1 MTSLKRTLRPSEEL
15 TLFPIEIAG
24 RSSRA
29 SFDEFPAVVPPA
41 TVRDRRDVMNGR
53 LLEGLTIVGYFGIP
67 RILGCDEIP
76 EKLVAFSE
84 AVSKSR
90 QPDPEAWVHFYED
103 DYRFTRFWAK
113 PEKYFDR
120 LAAFAGVVSPD
131 HSLYRNMPMAQQIGH
146 TYQNQLL
153 GARLQA
159 DGVPVIANVRMS
171 GPDSVPYALAGIP
184 QRSTLALG
192 LHGCT
197 DDKVNRADVIQE
209 IKMICDACE
218 PTSLVVYG
226 SAEHGVLD
234 YPLANGV
241 AVHVYA
247 PDSFRRSQGREAA

>member
-1 MTSLKRTLRPSEEL
+1 MTSLRRTLSPSDEP

-24 RSSRA
+24 PQRVP
-29 SFDEFPAVVPPA
+29 FDEFPAAVPPA
-41 TVRDRRDVMNGR
+41 NGRDRRDVINGR
-53 LLEGLTIVGYFGIP
+53 LLEGLTLIGGFGIP
-67 RILGCDEIP
+67 RILGCDAIP

-84 AVSKSR
+84 AVSKR
-90 QPDPEAWVHFYED
+90 TQPDPEAWVHFYED
-103 DYRFTRFWAK
+103 DYKFKRLWAN
-113 PEKYFDR
+113 PEKYYKR

-159 DGVPVIANVRMS
+159 DGVSVIANVRVS

-197 DDKVNRADVIQE
+197 RDKPNRAHVIEE

-226 SAEHGVLD
+226 SGEYGVLD
-234 YPLANGV
+234 YPMANGV
-241 AVHVYA
+241 AVYVYT
-247 PDSFRRSQGREAA
+247 PDSFRRSQIWEAA